1 MIRAAA
7 ALLAVGAVLLAARPE
22 AAVLARVDPG
32 WSPFRAAPADPG
44 GRAER
49 GARADELYRAGAGT
63 AGEARSAYREL
74 LGEPLDPAEQAWVRF
89 MLGNLA
95 RLAGAA
101 DEAEAQYRA
110 ASAGPRGPWSAA
122 LDFDRAVLALEAARF
137 GEARQGL
144 LSWLRDYRGEAG
156 EAVVLSLLGE
166 VEAALGD
173 PGSAA
178 ARFEE
183 ALRKDPESWRVR
195 PETALAWLRLLRA
208 SGRDGRVRDLADA
221 LAAAPVTTPEG
232 VRTVLLAGGFF
243 EAEDD
248 VPAAARLYARV
259 LDQEERDG
267 REMGRVRL
275 QLALLGVAHADE
287 VDLVEPYP
295 AYRLFYRPGPALEEL
310 AADPDPELAQGALLG
325 LAESARRDGRTRRA
339 LQLRSRAFREY
350 PQGPMAVA
358 AYEEF
363 LSLLEA
369 HLRDLG
375 ARGELAELVAV
386 YQDFIVAALWVPA
399 RELGGASLL
408 AAEAYEELGAPAL
421 AREVYE
427 ELRARGT
434 RVVHTDELRVRIL
447 RTRAADGDP
456 QALQSL
462 AEDGGG
468 WSERVAWARRLV
480 STARPDEASAQ
491 YRRAAEGAPGP
502 AERFAVL
509 EESPLAWAAGASAEE
524 LLDAL
529 EERKR
534 VFVSLPSEAEEGARE
549 NHVRRVEGRARFA
562 LGEFERAESLLA
574 GAGPD
579 DAADVYLAALG
590 AERSGHRE
598 RAADLL
604 RALESAGDPVF
615 SRLASIRRRCAELG
629 GEAP

>member
-1 MIRAAA
+1 M
-7 ALLAVGAVLLAARPE
+7 LLAGRPE
-22 AAVLARVDPG
+22 AALLARVDPG
-32 WSPFRAAPADPG
+32 WSPFRAAPGDPD
-44 GRAER
+44 GRAGR
-49 GARADELYRAGAGT
+49 GARADALYRAGEGA
-63 AGEARSAYREL
+63 AGEARTTYRQL
-74 LGEPLDPAEQAWVRF
+74 LGEPLDPAEEAWVRF

-95 RLAGAA
+95 RVDGAA
-101 DEAEAQYRA
+101 GEAEAQYRA

-122 LDFDRAVLALEAARF
+122 LAFDRAVLALEAARF

-156 EAVVLSLLGE
+156 EALVLSLLGE

-173 PGSAA
+173 PVSAT

-208 SGRDGRVRDLADA
+208 AGRDGRIRDLADA
-221 LAAAPVTTPEG
+221 LAGAPVKTPDG

-243 EAEDD
+243 EAGGD

-259 LDQEERDG
+259 LDQEERAG
-267 REMGRVRL
+267 REMRRVRL

-287 VDLVEPYP
+287 VDLLEPYP
-295 AYRLFYRPGPALEEL
+295 AYRLFYRAGPALEEL

-325 LAESARRDGRTRRA
+325 LSESARREGRPRRA
-339 LQLRSRAFREY
+339 LQLQSRAFREH
-350 PQGPMAVA
+350 PKGPMAVA

-369 HLRDLG
+369 HLRDLEE
-375 ARGELAELVAV
+375 RGEPVELVTV
-386 YQDFIVAALWVPA
+386 YQDFIGAALWVPA
-399 RELGGASLL
+399 REVGGVSLL

-421 AREVYE
+421 AREIYE
-427 ELRARGT
+427 ELLARGT
-434 RVVHTDELRVRIL
+434 RVAHTDELRVRIL
-447 RTRAADGDP
+447 RTRAADGDS
-456 QALQSL
+456 QALQRL
-462 AEDGGG
+462 AEEGGG
-468 WSERVAWARRLV
+468 WAARVAWARGLV
-480 STARPDEASAQ
+480 SLARTDEASAQ

-509 EESPLAWAAGASAEE
+509 EESPVAWAAGASAKE
-524 LLDAL
+524 LLDAI

-534 VFVSLPSEAEEGARE
+534 VFVSLPAEAQEGAWE
-549 NHVRRVEGRARFA
+549 KHARRIEGRARLA

-574 GAGPD
+574 AAGPD
-579 DAADVYLAALG
+579 DAADVYLTALAAEG
-590 AERSGHRE
+590 AGHRE
-598 RAADLL
+598 RASDLL

-615 SRLASIRRRCAELG
+615 GRLASIRRRCGELG
-629 GEAP
+629 GEVP